1 MSFTK
6 DTAGKEVLT
15 LGAVIE
21 VLRFVGEKEDLFTV
35 FLIGTTIQDD
45 GKRERSDIDLKQNS
59 IQILLIFFFFFNR

>member
-35 FLIGTTIQDD
+35 FPIGATIQDD

-59 IQILLIFFFFFNR
+59 IQILLIFSFFFNR

>member
-15 LGAVIE
+15 LGAVIK

-35 FLIGTTIQDD
+35 FSIGATIQDD
-45 GKRERSDIDLKQNS
+45 GKRERSDIDLK
-59 IQILLIFFFFFNR
+59 